1 MDSFI
6 GQIDWSEVGGFVM
19 AVVFVVLIF
28 ERAWGLY
35 QKATHKGNKD
45 GKDDKE
51 PQSCSI
57 PPDVD
62 VRRMAQQVNDLHAM
76 HEVFDDDGVRLWYV
90 RRSFYEMMEKS
101 ADALQKISAILPT
114 LLGNQQKMDKRLEEI
129 QRNTHLHRKD

>member
-19 AVVFVVLIF
+19 AVVFVVYIF

-45 GKDDKE
+45 DEDE
-51 PQSCSI
+51 EASRSRCV

-62 VRRMAQQVNDLHAM
+62 VRRMAQQVNELHAM

-129 QRNTHLHRKD
+129 QRNTHLR